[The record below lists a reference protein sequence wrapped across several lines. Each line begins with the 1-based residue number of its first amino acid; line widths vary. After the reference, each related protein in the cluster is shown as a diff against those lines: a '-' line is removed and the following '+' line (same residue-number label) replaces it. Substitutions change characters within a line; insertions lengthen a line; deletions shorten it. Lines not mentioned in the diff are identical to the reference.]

1 MCEGGGCVKV
11 GMCEG
16 GGCVKVG
23 MCEGGG
29 VKVGCVKVGCVK
41 VRRTC
46 CNVRRHASLE

>member
-1 MCEGGGCVKV
+1 
-11 GMCEG
+11 
-16 GGCVKVG
+16 